1 MNEILIR
8 ANNISKAFGEVK
20 VLNDI
25 SFELKKGNVL
35 SILGPSGSGK
45 STLLRIITQLER
57 ADRGS
62 LYFNDKPLF
71 EDDGSKANYS
81 NNKIAREIGLKTGLV
96 FQNFNLFPHFTVLR
110 NITEAQIA
118 VLKRDKHE
126 AEDWAYN
133 EAKYGE

>member
-96 FQNFNLFPHFTVLR
+96 FQNFKL
-110 NITEAQIA
+110 I
-118 VLKRDKHE
+118 
-126 AEDWAYN
+126 
-133 EAKYGE
+133 